1 MVSGSGCPSLP
12 AARSSKSIL
21 NRPKF
26 LRLIDILNGCKK
38 ELPESQQK
46 LYYLLYD
53 DAMRICMR
61 YTRRPEE
68 AAEIINNGFL
78 EIFRRIPAFAYPTDQ
93 QYIEWSFRSWFKKI
107 MAHAAV
113 DYLRKDRN
121 NILNGNVKNIDGKDL
136 DTPGYDIH
144 PLDHIAYGELI
155 GYIHALS
162 PAYRIVFNLF
172 VIDGFS
178 HDEIAGMLGISAG
191 TSKSNLFRAREQLR
205 NMLKKTNEEAI
216 AKYN

>member
-1 MVSGSGCPSLP
+1 
-12 AARSSKSIL
+12 
-21 NRPKF
+21 
-26 LRLIDILNGCKK
+26 
-38 ELPESQQK
+38 
-46 LYYLLYD
+46 
-53 DAMRICMR
+53 MR
-61 YTRRPEE
+61 YTRKLEE
-68 AAEIINNGFL
+68 AAEIINDGFL
-78 EIFRRIPAFAYPTDQ
+78 EIFRRIPGFEYPADR

-107 MAHAAV
+107 MVHAAV
-113 DYLRKDRN
+113 DYLRKDGS
-121 NILNGNVKNIDGKDL
+121 NILKGNVKSINGGDQ

-155 GYIHALS
+155 SYIHALS

-178 HDEIAGMLGISAG
+178 HEEIAGMLKISAG

-205 NMLKKTNEEAI
+205 KMLKKTNEETI